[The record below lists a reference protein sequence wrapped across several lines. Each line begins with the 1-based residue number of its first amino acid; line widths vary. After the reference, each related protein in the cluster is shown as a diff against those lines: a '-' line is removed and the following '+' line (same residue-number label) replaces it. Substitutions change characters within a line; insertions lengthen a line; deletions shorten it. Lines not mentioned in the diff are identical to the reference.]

1 MLNFHMKKR
10 SLNKASQELFIEK
23 SQQIHE
29 IFMTV
34 AQLESVCFVKKK
46 IVSVLQKVRKTKGG

>member
-1 MLNFHMKKR
+1 MKKR